1 VDFFVE
7 LTKIKHCKRLTKVC
21 GCALVVFDVS
31 SHPAGIVFDRTR
43 GKVRS
48 VVGVDSL
55 YHTSYL
61 LYLSAKLRNIFENY
75 DKNEK

>member
-1 VDFFVE
+1 MDFFVE

-48 VVGVDSL
+48 VVGVEQP
-55 YHTSYL
+55 TIKL
-61 LYLSAKLRNIFENY
+61 LGVALGQHKGFGGSSVFVHH
-75 DKNEK
+75 